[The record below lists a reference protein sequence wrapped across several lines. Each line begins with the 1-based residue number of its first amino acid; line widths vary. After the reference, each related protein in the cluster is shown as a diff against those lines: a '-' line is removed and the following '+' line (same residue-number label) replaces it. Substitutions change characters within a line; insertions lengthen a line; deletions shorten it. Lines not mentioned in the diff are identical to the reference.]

1 MIAPSLS
8 ADMSKPG
15 ATPGP
20 VVYQFAQ
27 RPQELSFCQ
36 FLYNKDTGEILGRT
50 PASWR
55 EYPRR
60 MRRLSN
66 TRSPFQ

>member
-1 MIAPSLS
+1 
-8 ADMSKPG
+8 MSKPG
-15 ATPGP
+15 AAPGP

-36 FLYNKDTGEILGRT
+36 FLYNNDTGEILGRT

-55 EYPRR
+55 EYWRR
-60 MRRLSN
+60 LLRLSN

>member
-1 MIAPSLS
+1 
-8 ADMSKPG
+8 MSKPG
-15 ATPGP
+15 AAPGP

-55 EYPRR
+55 EY
-60 MRRLSN
+60 
-66 TRSPFQ
+66 